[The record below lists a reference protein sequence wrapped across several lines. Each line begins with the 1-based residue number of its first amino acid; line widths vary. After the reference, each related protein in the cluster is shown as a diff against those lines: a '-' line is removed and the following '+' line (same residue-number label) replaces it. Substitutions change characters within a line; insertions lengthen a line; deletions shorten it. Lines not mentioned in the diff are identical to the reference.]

1 MRNTFIILLGLVSAL
16 LLGNCQEKS
25 QDPAPALTGKR
36 WMLEQVDGTPI
47 SVSSY
52 SYDFDSFI
60 QFSTQDQGVS
70 GLAACS
76 KFKGGF
82 VVHTASQQLTFTQ
95 LTTTPGSCSDLNFA
109 TTYLAV
115 LPQTQRYEI
124 QGNKLL
130 LYDAT
135 SATPRLVF
143 QAAK

>member
-1 MRNTFIILLGLVSAL
+1 MRNTFITLLGLASAS

-36 WMLEQVDGTPI
+36 WMLEQVDSTPI

-52 SYDFDSFI
+52 SYDYDSFI

-76 KFKGGF
+76 AFKGSF
-82 VVHTASQQLTFTQ
+82 VVQAASQQITFTQ
-95 LTTTPGSCSDLNFA
+95 LTTTRGSCSDLKFA
-109 TTYLAV
+109 TTYLVA

-130 LYDAT
+130 LYDAA

>member
-1 MRNTFIILLGLVSAL
+1 MKNNFIALLGLGSTL
-16 LLGNCQEKS
+16 LLGNCRQKS
-25 QDPAPALTGKR
+25 EDPAPALTGKR
-36 WMLEQVDGTPI
+36 WMLEQVNGTPI

-52 SYDFDSFI
+52 SYDFASFI
-60 QFSTQDQGVS
+60 QFNAQDLSVS

-76 KFKGGF
+76 TIKGGF
-82 VVHTASQQLTFTQ
+82 ALVADSQQLTFTQ

-109 TTYLAV
+109 TTYLAA

-130 LYDAT
+130 LYDAAA
-135 SATPRLVF
+135 ATPRLVF